1 MTAVDETK
9 SVVEASRAHA
19 NPAITVDQRA
29 KIAHFQEQNKFVA
42 PNNERL
48 DFGLKERI
56 NER

>member
-9 SVVEASRAHA
+9 SIVGASRGHA
-19 NPAITVDQRA
+19 NPAIRVDQRA
-29 KIAHFQEQNKFVA
+29 KIAHFQEQNTFVA

-48 DFGLKERI
+48 EFGLKQRI